1 MAGKAEYKNKWQSE
15 NRDRIVL
22 VVLKGE
28 KEKIR
33 VHAQEQGESIN
44 GFIKRAIQETMDS
57 DSRRKV

>member
-57 DSRRKV
+57 DSRRIV

>member
-15 NRDRIVL
+15 NCDRIAL
-22 VVLKGE
+22 VVPKGQ

-33 VHAQEQGESIN
+33 VHAQEQGETIN

-57 DSRRKV
+57 DLRSRS

>member
-22 VVLKGE
+22 VVPKGE